1 MKTMMKT
8 LFVAA
13 AMSVALSSAFA
24 SGHESRNDPSENVP
38 ATTLKY
44 QPTGIGPLQA
54 ADAYGDKSTG
64 EHGTFIKLPAGFVS
78 PLHAHTGDYHA
89 VVLTG
94 VIVNV
99 EPGGREVEL
108 SAGSYWT
115 QEGGKLHVTKCIGP
129 TECTFFV
136 SQSVKFDFILPK

>member
-1 MKTMMKT
+1 MKITTKT
-8 LFVAA
+8 LFLAA
-13 AMSVALSSAFA
+13 ALSVALSSALA
-24 SGHESRNDPSENVP
+24 SGHEGRNRPSENVP
-38 ATTLKY
+38 AAALQY

-64 EHGTFIKLPAGFVS
+64 EHSTFIKLPAGFVS

-99 EPGGREVEL
+99 EPGEKDVPL

-115 QEGGKLHVTKCIGP
+115 QEGGKMHVTKCIGP

-136 SQSVKFDFILPK
+136 GQSEKFDFILSK

>member
-1 MKTMMKT
+1 MKTMGKT
-8 LFVAA
+8 PFLAAALFVT
-13 AMSVALSSAFA
+13 LSSAFA
-24 SGHESRNDPSENVP
+24 SGHEGHNRRSENVP
-38 ATTLKY
+38 AAALKY

-64 EHGTFIKLPAGFVS
+64 EHSTFIKLPAGFVS

-89 VVLTG
+89 IVLTG
-94 VIVNV
+94 VIVNA
-99 EPGGREVEL
+99 EPGEKEVPL
-108 SAGSYWT
+108 YASSYWT
-115 QEGGKLHVTKCIGP
+115 QKGGRMHVTKCIGP

>member
-1 MKTMMKT
+1 MKTTLKT
-8 LFVAA
+8 LLLAA
-13 AMSVALSSAFA
+13 ALSATLSSAFA
-24 SGHESRNDPSENVP
+24 SGHEGRHHPSENVP
-38 ATTLKY
+38 AAALQY
-44 QPTGIGPLQA
+44 EPTGIGPLQA
-54 ADAYGDKSTG
+54 ADAYGEKSTG

-99 EPGGREVEL
+99 EPGEKDVPL

-115 QEGGKLHVTKCIGP
+115 QEGGKMHVTKCIGP

-136 SQSVKFDFILPK
+136 SQSEKFDFIMSK